1 MARSNLSLLR
11 FQPFSVLGQHLLLTS
26 YTEPLPMAFETASSE
41 PSDVFSSVFLPS
53 SPSLLL
59 SVFCA
64 AGRGSA
70 GPGAGPP
77 GISCLACLLVFLFFC
92 VYPKSRLFSPPSL
105 FSTQWS
111 PLPCAGHWGAE
122 GYKQQPLA
130 LPLSP
135 PQSTWQNMAVCKS
148 FCGCRPP
155 QCSL

>member
-105 FSTQWS
+105 FSTQLCPTLWDPMDCS
-111 PLPCAGHWGAE
+111 TSGFPVLHHLLE
-122 GYKQQPLA
+122 VKQ
-130 LPLSP
+130 
-135 PQSTWQNMAVCKS
+135 NKIKIKI
-148 FCGCRPP
+148 
-155 QCSL
+155 